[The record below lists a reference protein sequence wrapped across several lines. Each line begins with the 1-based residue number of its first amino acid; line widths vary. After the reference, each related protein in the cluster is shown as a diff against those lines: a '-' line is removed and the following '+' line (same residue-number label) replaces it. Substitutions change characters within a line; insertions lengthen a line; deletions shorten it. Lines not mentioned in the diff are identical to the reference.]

1 MAAGTSAVGD
11 LDKEVKEMFF
21 MCVEKC
27 AGKEL
32 PVAEKSEC
40 KSNAVNKLFKEVF
53 DGKTANTV
61 DATIFCK
68 YCDKKTKK
76 LTVGRIIVVV
86 VIIAAA
92 ITTTTIIIIVTAHEA
107 VEKEEGKDPA
117 NDDPAVLEELN
128 KIKTKIAAK
137 YNEWI
142 SSGPYRITTFRNTIL
157 KQKNAAVVDRLTDV
171 KGYTG
176 SHKERFDAESGK
188 GKGWNESVSR
198 NQNNKKLELN
208 KRTTQKEN
216 SLDSARL
223 IISSTS

>member
-53 DGKTANTV
+53 DGKIANTV

-76 LTVGRIIVVV
+76 LTVDAFLNNVLLDL
-86 VIIAAA
+86 AK
-92 ITTTTIIIIVTAHEA
+92 HEA
-107 VEKEEGKDPA
+107 VEKKKAKNPA

-142 SSGPYRITTFRNTIL
+142 SSDH

-188 GKGWNESVSR
+188 GKGMEGRVDKTN
-198 NQNNKKLELN
+198 
-208 KRTTQKEN
+208 
-216 SLDSARL
+216 
-223 IISSTS
+223 TSGYVGGYKGEGTFDKSHN